1 MPKKILGKNMVNLL
15 TTNACSHIIKTQTD
29 VLLKGVHNMKVT
41 KMKIRDIN
49 RFRIF
54 CFLIFF
60 FAVIFMQNK
69 FLYSYNYPKTQ
80 DVTIQSGDNLWNI
93 AQRYKA
99 KNDDTRT
106 FIERVKEM
114 NMLEHSELN
123 VGQQLKVPVTES

>member
-1 MPKKILGKNMVNLL
+1 MVNLL
-15 TTNACSHIIKTQTD
+15 TTNTCSYKIKTQTD
-29 VLLKGVHNMKVT
+29 VLLREVHNMKVT
-41 KMKIRDIN
+41 KMKIKDIN

-54 CFLIFF
+54 CFLVFF

-80 DVTIQSGDNLWNI
+80 YVTIQNGDSLWNI

-114 NMLEHSELN
+114 NKLERSELT
-123 VGQQLKVPVTES
+123 VGQQLNVPVTES

>member
-1 MPKKILGKNMVNLL
+1 
-15 TTNACSHIIKTQTD
+15 
-29 VLLKGVHNMKVT
+29 MKVT
-41 KMKIRDIN
+41 KMKIKDIN

-54 CFLIFF
+54 CFLVFF

-80 DVTIQSGDNLWNI
+80 YVTIQNGDSLWNI

-114 NMLEHSELN
+114 NKLERSELT
-123 VGQQLKVPVTES
+123 VGQQLNVPVTES